1 MVTECSLLPHTAL
14 CYHTLQKVINNRS
27 MPYTK
32 AAFQAPGSGDL
43 TNSLVSPLCRRML
56 FPGPQVGAVAVSLGI
71 STDPPRASSLL
82 SGIVFV
88 AETPFAFTRMRVGK
102 AQTGLVPSVRKR
114 DRRGLRAEGCKTFP
128 RELKKPREND
138 LIWVYT

>member
-27 MPYTK
+27 MRYTK

-43 TNSLVSPLCRRML
+43 TNSPASPCVDGGRFQNTMSALWPLISLSPPTQQSSTLCGTVL
-56 FPGPQVGAVAVSLGI
+56 F
-71 STDPPRASSLL
+71 
-82 SGIVFV
+82 
-88 AETPFAFTRMRVGK
+88 AEMPFAFTLMRVRETQ
-102 AQTGLVPSVRKR
+102 AGLVPSVMKSDCRVLQAK
-114 DRRGLRAEGCKTFP
+114 GCKTFL
-128 RELKKPREND
+128 RELKKPRENY